1 MVITNTIITKE
12 KKAIT
17 LNYIEHMKKNSLS
30 SNSTVQGEK
39 TDLDVLPSHKILEN
53 NSNDEI
59 LAVLELIS
67 NVLTFY
73 KNPGTQPAW
82 MQVNQP
88 LPDHVSLYLQKVAD
102 HVNPVNLAFGKSK
115 PVNDERSAALFF
127 VRKVLLVEGADH
139 FRVLGLKAP
148 ASQNQI
154 YNNYRN
160 LSRLHFHQKK
170 SEQDHAAEMRILEA
184 YDALREAPTNK
195 MTNMTEDPPFFEI
208 SAELE
213 LAIDVL
219 AFYKNPETQPVWM
232 QATQPLPAHVSLYLQ
247 YVADQITQ
255 MNLPLSNSERAKSG
269 KKEQKGQNKNF
280 EELISAALFFV
291 RRVLLTQGADHFR
304 VLGLDLSA
312 SLDQVQNNYRNLRRL
327 HWNQEKSGQDQAVV
341 MRISEAYVVLR
352 DPQAKRAYANETLR
366 RLDHFIID
374 DDFSSAVNRN
384 ERQEAIFGKPKKAP
398 KFVYLLV
405 VCGVLAVV
413 AGGWWYSMQQRAS
426 ISEEPEPLAVL
437 PPIEESPTIDIT
449 QDAAPISDEPETI
462 IDSALDLSSDDELIQ
477 RLDDFVN
484 APVTA
489 TEDLAVTAPE
499 QDLSDQIEL
508 ESTLLSAEPVIEPSE
523 TPPSGR
529 FTEQQEQ
536 TANFIDI
543 IRLIAQAEN
552 QVARSRLT
560 QPKGDNAYDTYLAIL
575 DKDPGNVEALQGLQ
589 QIAQKYEML
598 AKDWLKKEQYAN
610 ALRMVLRGL
619 GVAPDYEPLLALDV
633 KIQTAMK
640 QAEGGGDLEPDTLSI
655 PAPSSNESEVLI
667 DREAMELTESGG
679 DFERDINQSRII
691 DSSNESEV
699 LNDADSLATSEQE
712 ILDLAE
718 PDISHSGDLTTD
730 ELDLLL
736 VDFVA
741 LYGKGELEPFLH
753 LFSDDVK
760 TKNSSSKVALRKDYR
775 SLFESTS
782 KRLIRLQDVRWNIE
796 SKEAM
801 GEADFKLTIVKN
813 GEDIPRSYEGSLT
826 FQVFK
831 ADRVI
836 ITGLY
841 HSQKKVE

>member
-1 MVITNTIITKE
+1 
-12 KKAIT
+12 
-17 LNYIEHMKKNSLS
+17 MKKNILS
-30 SNSTVQGEK
+30 SNLTEQGEK
-39 TDLDVLPSHKILEN
+39 TDLDVLPFQQSLEN
-53 NSNDEI
+53 NSNNEI

-67 NVLTFY
+67 NVLAFY
-73 KNPGTQPAW
+73 KNPETQPTW

-102 HVNPVNLAFGKSK
+102 YVSPVNLVFGKSK

-127 VRKVLLVEGADH
+127 VRKVLLIEGVDH
-139 FRVLGLKAP
+139 FRALGLKAP

-160 LSRLHFHQKK
+160 LSRLHFYQKK
-170 SEQDHAAEMRILEA
+170 SEQDHAAEMRILKA
-184 YDALREAPTNK
+184 YDALREAPTDK

-219 AFYKNPETQPVWM
+219 AFYKNPETQPLWM

-247 YVADQITQ
+247 YISDQITQ
-255 MNLPLSNSERAKSG
+255 MNLPLSNSESAKSG
-269 KKEQKGQNKNF
+269 KKEQKGQKGQNKNF

-304 VLGLDLSA
+304 VLGLDFSA
-312 SLDQVQNNYRNLRRL
+312 SSDQVQNNYRNLRRL

-352 DPQAKRAYANETLR
+352 DPQAKRAYANEIMR

-374 DDFSSAVNRN
+374 DSSSAVNRG
-384 ERQEAIFGKPKKAP
+384 ERQEDIFGKPKKP
-398 KFVYLLV
+398 NKLTRLLV
-405 VCGVLAVV
+405 VCGVLSIVV
-413 AGGWWYSMQQRAS
+413 GGWWYSMQQRVS

-437 PPIEESPTIDIT
+437 PPIEESSTVEVI
-449 QDAAPISDEPETI
+449 QDVVPPISNEPETI
-462 IDSALDLSSDDELIQ
+462 IDSALDSSSDDELIQ

-484 APVTA
+484 APVTIP
-489 TEDLAVTAPE
+489 EDLAVTAPE
-499 QDLSDQIEL
+499 EDLSAQIEA
-508 ESTLLSAEPVIEPSE
+508 ESTLLSAEPVIESSE
-523 TPPSGR
+523 TLSSDR

-536 TANFIDI
+536 ATKFIDI
-543 IRLIAQAEN
+543 MRLIAQAEN

-560 QPKGDNAYDTYLAIL
+560 QPEGDNAYDTYLAIL
-575 DKDPGNVEALQGLQ
+575 DKDPGNIEALQGLDN
-589 QIAQKYEML
+589 IANKYEIL

-619 GVAPDYEPLLALDV
+619 GVAPNYEPLLALDV
-633 KIQTAMK
+633 KIQVAMK
-640 QAEGGGDLEPDTLSI
+640 RAEGGGNLEPDTHQISI
-655 PAPSSNESEVLI
+655 PEPSNESENLI
-667 DREAMELTESGG
+667 NKEAIELTESGG
-679 DFERDINQSRII
+679 DFERETDPSRVIVL
-691 DSSNESEV
+691 SEESEV
-699 LNDADSLATSEQE
+699 LNNTDSLATSEQE
-712 ILDLAE
+712 ILNSTE
-718 PDISHSGDLTTD
+718 PDVSHSGDLTTD
-730 ELDLLL
+730 ELDHLLA
-736 VDFVA
+736 DFVA
-741 LYGKGELEPFLH
+741 LYGKGELELFLH
-753 LFSDDVK
+753 LFSEDVK
-760 TKNSSSKVALRKDYR
+760 TKNSNSKVALKKDYQ

-796 SKEAM
+796 SKDAM
-801 GEADFKLTIVKN
+801 GEADFKLTIIKN

-831 ADRVI
+831 ADRVM

-841 HSQKKVE
+841 HSQQKVE